1 MSHASDP
8 PEPQSPPSGG
18 ALKRTLLIVNPRG
31 LHARASRKL
40 AELAL
45 KYDAQV
51 IVRREDE
58 SADGTSLMDL
68 MMLGAGVGMEIE
80 VEAQGN
86 QAAEALA
93 AISALVEDGFG
104 ERD

>member
-1 MSHASDP
+1 MSHVSDP
-8 PEPQSPPSGG
+8 PEPDPQSGG
-18 ALKRTLLIVNPRG
+18 AHRRTLLIVNPRG

-58 SADGTSLMDL
+58 QADATSLMDL
-68 MMLGAGVGMEIE
+68 MMLGAGIGMEIE
-80 VEAQGN
+80 VEAQGA
-86 QAAEALA
+86 QAADALA
-93 AISALVEDGFG
+93 AIAALVEDGFG

>member
-1 MSHASDP
+1 MSF
-8 PEPQSPPSGG
+8 
-18 ALKRTLLIVNPRG
+18 KRTLQIVNPRG

-51 IVRREDE
+51 LVRREDGE
-58 SADGTSLMDL
+58 ADATSLMDL
-68 MMLGAGVGMEIE
+68 MMLGAGIGSEIE
-80 VEAQGN
+80 VEAQGL
-86 QAAEALA
+86 QAEEAMT
-93 AISALVEDGFG
+93 AIAALVEDGFG

>member
-1 MSHASDP
+1 MADGSDD
-8 PEPQSPPSGG
+8 
-18 ALKRTLLIVNPRG
+18 ALLRTLRIVNPRG

-51 IVRREDE
+51 TVRREDGE
-58 SADGTSLMDL
+58 ADATSLMDL
-68 MMLGAGVGMEIE
+68 MMLGAGVGMDID
-80 VEAQGN
+80 VEARGA
-86 QAAEALA
+86 QAAEAMA
-93 AISALVEDGFG
+93 AIAALVEDGIG